1 MSVYTVSQIARR
13 TGITVRTLHHYEAE
27 GLLVPARRSD
37 AGYRLYGRDEL
48 TRLQHIVSLKALGF
62 SLAEIR
68 ACLEAD
74 APSLAEAL
82 VRQVERLR
90 DAIVRQQDLLSRIE
104 RIAQR
109 AASGETIDA
118 ETLLSSIEAS
128 TLMEKYFTPEQMQA
142 IKRRG
147 EELGPER
154 IHAVEQEWPSVIAG
168 MQTAM
173 QLGKIQR
180 ATKCRRSRGVGARSC
195 ASSPAA
201 TQACR
206 TRSIRCIRE
215 NPEQMRAHGHR
226 SRSDGLCVQG
236 DRATSAGLMA
246 PASCIKAAPAKG
258 AALRAVSERGLRR
271 INQAADA
278 RVIVTPRGN
287 RMRTHEKRSRL
298 SRSMRRRAYR

>member
-82 VRQVERLR
+82 VRQVDRLR
-90 DAIVRQQDLLSRIE
+90 DAIVRQQNLLSRIE

-109 AASGETIDA
+109 AASGEAIDA

-128 TLMEKYFTPEQMQA
+128 TLMEKYFTPEQMQE

-173 QLGKIQR
+173 RLEKDPASAEVQALAQR
-180 ATKCRRSRGVGARSC
+180 WRALVREFTAGNAGLQNSLN
-195 ASSPAA
+195 
-201 TQACR
+201 TMF
-206 TRSIRCIRE
+206 RE
-215 NPEQMRAHGHR
+215 NPEQMRTRTGI
-226 SRSDGLCVQG
+226 DP
-236 DRATSAGLMA
+236 DLMTYA
-246 PASCIKAAPAKG
+246 RKAMEQLPK
-258 AALRAVSERGLRR
+258 
-271 INQAADA
+271 D
-278 RVIVTPRGN
+278 
-287 RMRTHEKRSRL
+287 
-298 SRSMRRRAYR
+298 

>member
-48 TRLQHIVSLKALGF
+48 TKLQHIVSLKALGF

-82 VRQVERLR
+82 LRQVDRLR
-90 DAIVRQQDLLSRIE
+90 NAIVRQQNLVSRIE

-109 AASGETIDA
+109 AASGESIDA

-128 TLMEKYFTPEQMQA
+128 TLMEKYFTPEQMQE

-173 QLGKIQR
+173 QLEKDPASDEVQALARRWR
-180 ATKCRRSRGVGARSC
+180 ALVREFTGGNAGVQ
-195 ASSPAA
+195 SSLN
-201 TQACR
+201 TLY
-206 TRSIRCIRE
+206 RE
-215 NPEQMRAHGHR
+215 NPEQMRARTGI
-226 SRSDGLCVQG
+226 DP
-236 DRATSAGLMA
+236 DLMA
-246 PASCIKAAPAKG
+246 YARKAIELLP
-258 AALRAVSERGLRR
+258 
-271 INQAADA
+271 QD
-278 RVIVTPRGN
+278 
-287 RMRTHEKRSRL
+287 
-298 SRSMRRRAYR
+298 